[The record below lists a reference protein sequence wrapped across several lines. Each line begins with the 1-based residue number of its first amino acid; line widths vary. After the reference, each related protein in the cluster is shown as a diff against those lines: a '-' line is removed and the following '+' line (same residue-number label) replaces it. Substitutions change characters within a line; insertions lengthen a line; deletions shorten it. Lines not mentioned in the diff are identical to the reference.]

1 MKRSV
6 WITIITI
13 ITVCCVIGGTFYH
26 IFRRGA
32 SLFGHGEM
40 GQTSL
45 ELDAFHVV
53 KVDANLMD
61 VTVTVGDQF
70 YLDSEYTDGLEPL
83 YEVKNGT
90 LTIKQR
96 TYNRWGINNAECSL
110 SLTVPAQEVVD
121 LIDVHTAL
129 GNINLEG
136 ISASECELLSNLGN
150 CTLKK
155 CSFAEADLTTNMG
168 EISVN
173 DTSLGEAEVD
183 NDMGEIAL
191 DGCTFGNL
199 SITAAMGSVTVDTA
213 QALDGYEIDLESDM
227 GSVRVNNRSE
237 GTKYHQSGKDGELEI
252 ETNMGSIELK
262 Y

>member
-26 IFRRGA
+26 IFRHGTG
-32 SLFGHGEM
+32 LFGHG
-40 GQTSL
+40 GTGKTSL
-45 ELDAFHVV
+45 ELEAFNVV

-61 VTVTVGDQF
+61 VTIIAGDQF

-90 LTIKQR
+90 LTVRQR
-96 TYNRWGINNAECSL
+96 AYRSWGVNNAECSL
-110 SLTVPAQEVVD
+110 SLTIPKQMD

-150 CTLKK
+150 CKLKK
-155 CSFAEADLTTNMG
+155 CSFAESDLTTNLG
-168 EISVN
+168 EISVR
-173 DTSLGEAEVD
+173 DTSLGAAEMN
-183 NDMGEIAL
+183 NDMGEIEL
-191 DGCTFGNL
+191 DACTFGDL

-213 QALDGYEIDLESDM
+213 QELDGYEMDLEADM
-227 GSVRVNNRSE
+227 GSVHVNNRSE
-237 GTKYHQSGKDGELEI
+237 GSKYHQSGKDGELEI
-252 ETNMGSIELK
+252 ETNMGSIRLT